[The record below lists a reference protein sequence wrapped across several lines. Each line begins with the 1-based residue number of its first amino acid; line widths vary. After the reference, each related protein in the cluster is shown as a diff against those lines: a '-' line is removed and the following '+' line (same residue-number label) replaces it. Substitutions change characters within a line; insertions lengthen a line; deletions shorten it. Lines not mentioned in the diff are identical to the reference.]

1 MTQPQEIHI
10 HIHLDALAELATQV
24 ISIKELVMT
33 EADAINALAAKF
45 DTLVADVRAALAA
58 LNASRD
64 ELGPDGQAAL
74 DALNNSVDAFGAEIG
89 DADGGGTVA

>member
-1 MTQPQEIHI
+1 MTDVQEIHI

-45 DTLVADVRAALAA
+45 DA
-58 LNASRD
+58 LNA
-64 ELGPDGQAAL
+64 
-74 DALNNSVDAFGAEIG
+74 SVDAFGAEVG
-89 DADGGGTVA
+89 DANADGTVA